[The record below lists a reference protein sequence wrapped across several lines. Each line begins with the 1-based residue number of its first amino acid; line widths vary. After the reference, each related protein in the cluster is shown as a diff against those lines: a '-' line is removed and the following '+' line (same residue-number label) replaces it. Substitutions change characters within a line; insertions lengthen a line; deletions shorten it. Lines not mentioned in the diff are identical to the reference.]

1 MEPSEKSKIL
11 VQLSRSDSEKAVAAL
26 KIETEKS
33 LKILLSENDYL
44 KLSQT
49 LDELEI
55 FAFRVAEDIIE
66 VSKKFLDRLMNDEID
81 YSFFGSKLPEIYTAD
96 KIKSN
101 LISKNIALLSRIRYH
116 AIPDVFEIVLPLTLF
131 PTNDVSRAASD
142 LLANI
147 GRFNL
152 DIFYGGEGYRGIGAT
167 PQIQLLEQLEKH
179 KAPELLAHIGGI
191 TRILNELLSPD
202 MRGDDW
208 DYDKVTLKFGAVPAT
223 DDIAKIRQRAIELAF
238 RLYEAAD
245 NIGERRALLGT
256 LFGAASTPSHGA
268 ISTELKSLITKN
280 TLEIFEF
287 LKSIVPTQDVQVIQK
302 IEHDTYWLHY
312 HAFTDEAKNSALEIR
327 DLIEAN
333 NEYTIY
339 KNLVGFEGIFDRWE
353 ESRGD
358 TVNFKAIE
366 ESRSAKVI
374 EYAQNVDEENW
385 PTWRARIIDYART
398 ESNDLA
404 TFPRFYEFLEQ
415 LAVLKPD
422 LAMTL
427 IVDDLD
433 LIQPFTIPIYRGLW
447 SGPLKI
453 ACKQYL
459 LRLIGAGQQ
468 LKAVT
473 KLFLSVDNLDH
484 DLINLILE
492 QATLA
497 GDHVVLTELLGVAY
511 TKYPNEPNYAV
522 EKIFRPALLQLNALN
537 MSYWI
542 ESIWFNKEAR
552 NLISELG
559 PKDRNLVYSAFVMI
573 DQISYRAEEILIPLV
588 SVDAEGVID
597 LFGARIKQE
606 NKRQGYDAIPFQFYR
621 LNESLAAHADL
632 LTRKVRNW
640 FAPDDHLFQFTG
652 GKFLSGVFPQFD
664 DTFSAALSNLIATG
678 EDDDINFVI
687 AIMRNYEGDV
697 FLHQIC
703 REIIIRKSDDEKI
716 MSGVEMV
723 LYSTG
728 VVSGEYGHVE
738 AYQRK
743 ITEIQPWL
751 DDPERVVVEF
761 AHKYIDML
769 QRSAEN
775 ERERADE
782 EIALRKHRFG
792 HRD

>member
-11 VQLSRSDSEKAVAAL
+11 VQLSRSNGDRAVAAL

-33 LKILLSENDYL
+33 LHVLLSENDYL

-55 FAFRVAEDIIE
+55 FAFRVAENIIE
-66 VSKKFLDRLMNDEID
+66 ASKEFLARLLNDEID
-81 YSFFGSKLPEIYTAD
+81 YSFGGSKLPEIYTAD
-96 KIKSN
+96 KIKNN
-101 LISKNIALLSRIRYH
+101 LISKTIGLLSRIRYH
-116 AIPDVFEIVLPLTLF
+116 AIADIFDVVLPLTLF
-131 PTNDVSRAASD
+131 PANDVNRAASD

-147 GRFNL
+147 ARFNL
-152 DIFYGGEGYRGIGAT
+152 DLFYGGDGYRGLGAT
-167 PQIQLLEQLEKH
+167 PQIQFLEELEKH
-179 KAPELLAHIGGI
+179 NAHKLLAHIGGV
-191 TRILNELLSPD
+191 TAILNELLSPN

-208 DYDKVTLKFGAVPAT
+208 DYNKVTLKFGSVPAT
-223 DDIAKIRQRAIELAF
+223 DDIAEIRRRAIELAF

-245 NIGERRALLGT
+245 NIGDKRALLGT
-256 LFGAASTPSHGA
+256 LFSGATTPSHGA
-268 ISTELKSLITKN
+268 TSPELKSLITKN
-280 TLEIFEF
+280 TLDILEL
-287 LKSIVPTQDVQVIQK
+287 LKSIVPTQEVQVIQK

-312 HAFTDEAKNSALEIR
+312 HAGTEKVKIKALEIR

-333 NEYTIY
+333 NEYTIFKY
-339 KNLVGFEGIFDRWE
+339 LVDFEGIFDRWE
-353 ESRGD
+353 ESIRD
-358 TVNFKAIE
+358 KVDFKSID

-374 EYAQNVDEENW
+374 EYAQNVDEDSW

-404 TFPRFYEFLEQ
+404 TFPKFYEFLEK
-415 LAVLKPD
+415 LAVLKPE
-422 LAMTL
+422 LAMAL
-427 IVDDLD
+427 IVEDLD

-453 ACKQYL
+453 ACKKYL
-459 LRLIGAGQQ
+459 LRLVGAGQQ
-468 LKAVT
+468 LTAVT
-473 KLFLSVDNLDH
+473 RLFLSVENLDH

-497 GDHVVLTELLGVAY
+497 GDHVVLTELMGVAC
-511 TKYPNEPNYAV
+511 TRYPNDPNYTV
-522 EKIFRPALLQLNALN
+522 ENIFKPALLQLNDLG
-537 MSYWI
+537 MPHWI
-542 ESIWFNKEAR
+542 ENIWFSKDAR
-552 NLISELG
+552 NLISELD
-559 PKDRNLVYSAFVMI
+559 PKDRNLVYTALVMLN
-573 DQISYRAEEILIPLV
+573 QISYRAEEILIPLI

-597 LFGARIKQE
+597 LFGARVKQE
-606 NKRQGYDAIPFQFYR
+606 NRRQGYDAIPFQFYR

-632 LTRKVRNW
+632 LTRKVRTW
-640 FAPDDHLFQFTG
+640 FTPDDLLFEYTG
-652 GKFLSGVFPQFD
+652 GKFLSGIFPQFD
-664 DTFSAALSNLIATG
+664 DTFSAALANLIATG
-678 EDDDINFVI
+678 DDDDINFVI

-703 REIIIRKSDDEKI
+703 REIIIRKAGDEKI
-716 MSGVEMV
+716 MNGIEMV

-738 AYQRK
+738 AYQNK
-743 ITEIQPWL
+743 ITEIKPWL
-751 DDPERVVVEF
+751 DDPESAVVEF

-769 QRSAEN
+769 QRSVDN

-782 EIALRKHRFG
+782 EIALRKHRFF